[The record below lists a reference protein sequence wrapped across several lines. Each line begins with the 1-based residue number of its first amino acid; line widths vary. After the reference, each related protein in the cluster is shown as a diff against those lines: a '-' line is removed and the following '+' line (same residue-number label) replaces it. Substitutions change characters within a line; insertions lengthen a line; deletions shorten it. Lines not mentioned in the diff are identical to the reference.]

1 MNNITASA
9 EMYPVRKRLS
19 DNASTYT
26 SLRSVC
32 WADLINSATSAF
44 SLVAEFADKASPSS
58 IAYMF
63 SQSMI
68 LNHSFNVKVFNGNIA
83 KIVDYKSADF
93 MMKVSSL
100 VSNSFMQ
107 SCDFQ
112 SHFVSL
118 GRANSSHV
126 FFPLKEFEPLLAPD
140 KVSWIGYACSVG
152 QGSKVFQAN
161 VNADF
166 GIVIGMNDISVRQ
179 FTRKNSKPLAGWSSF
194 DSQSLNLTFWNSVE
208 YDWQIANLADFN
220 VFAADELEP
229 GLGICNAIIPVLSPE
244 SWVASIR
251 LCKKLNKRV
260 YNPIIDILKN
270 LGVNFFKLRI
280 NHPQVKNHGVK
291 VFVRKVCSFILIP
304 YNLVFK
310 LLVVKQ
316 PAYLDVVAENFR
328 LLF

>member
-112 SHFVSL
+112 SHFFSL
-118 GRANSSHV
+118 CRAKSSH
-126 FFPLKEFEPLLAPD
+126 FFFSFYEFLPL
-140 KVSWIGYACSVG
+140 
-152 QGSKVFQAN
+152 
-161 VNADF
+161 
-166 GIVIGMNDISVRQ
+166 
-179 FTRKNSKPLAGWSSF
+179 
-194 DSQSLNLTFWNSVE
+194 
-208 YDWQIANLADFN
+208 
-220 VFAADELEP
+220 FAADELEP